1 MPKYLVQ
8 PWDEP
13 EDASTL
19 QSPSPQKAVL
29 EWVER
34 YRRVPITLFVKDL
47 DDGQVMKVEVGFNI
61 RVEPITDPK
70 EDDA

>member
-13 EDASTL
+13 KNASTL
-19 QSPSPQKAVL
+19 QSPSPHKAVL
-29 EWVER
+29 EWLRR

-47 DDGQVMKVEVGFNI
+47 DDGQVMKVEVGFNV
-61 RVEPITDPK
+61 RVTPLK
-70 EDDA
+70 GGEDA